1 MQTHVLRTHHV
12 TITRRR
18 GTILERMRAEGEAIR
33 VAVVDDHPIA
43 RYGLE
48 RLLAQA
54 PNILVVATASA
65 PDEVMPAPDA
75 GSAPGID
82 VIVMDLYL
90 DGDQPSLASLC
101 ELATAAPVL
110 VMSASV
116 RPSDVVGAVQAGA
129 SGYLSKQAGFDT
141 FRAAVEIVASGGFWL
156 SSQLADIL
164 RSQLAAHGGDRA
176 THSTGGL
183 SPREE
188 EVLDCIARGFT
199 HVQTARRMGISKA
212 TVDTY
217 VERIRGKMHVGN
229 KAELTRLALE
239 RRRDESPR

>member
-1 MQTHVLRTHHV
+1 MGVEGRTV
-12 TITRRR
+12 
-18 GTILERMRAEGEAIR
+18 R

-54 PNILVVATASA
+54 SNILVMVTAAT
-65 PDEVMPAPDA
+65 PDEVLTCLDGA
-75 GSAPGID
+75 GAPGID

-90 DGDQPSLASLC
+90 NGDEPSVQSIRDLG
-101 ELATAAPVL
+101 TVAPVI

-116 RPSDVVGAVQAGA
+116 RPMDVVGAIQAGA
-129 SGYLSKQAGFDT
+129 SGYLSKQTGFDT
-141 FRAAVEIVASGGFWL
+141 FRAAIEMVASGGFWL

-164 RSQLAAHGGDRA
+164 RSRLVTRGGADR
-176 THSTGGL
+176 GGRSAGDL

-188 EVLDCIARGFT
+188 EVLDCIAQGFT
-199 HVQTARRMGISKA
+199 HDQTARRMGISKA

-217 VERIRGKMHVGN
+217 VERIRSKMHVGN

-239 RRRDESPR
+239 RRRLEPDVR